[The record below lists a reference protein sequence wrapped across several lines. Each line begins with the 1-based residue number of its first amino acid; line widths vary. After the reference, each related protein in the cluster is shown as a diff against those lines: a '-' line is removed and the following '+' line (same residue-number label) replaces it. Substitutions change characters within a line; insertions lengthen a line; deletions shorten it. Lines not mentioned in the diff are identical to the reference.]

1 MTSKTPE
8 KQPPAPKSQ
17 HGGKRAGAGRKHRK
31 GPDTPTDSALAYLEA
46 VACGAIEGDSLRV
59 AAAKAVMPF
68 QAPRQR
74 APVKGIAPSAARQS
88 EAANAESAQSEAWAL
103 TVQKIRSKHGGA
115 KA

>member
-1 MTSKTPE
+1 MTQDKPKTGR
-8 KQPPAPKSQ
+8 
-17 HGGKRAGAGRKHRK
+17 GGKRPGSGPKLRQ

-74 APVKGIAPSAARQS
+74 APVKGLSPTAARQS
-88 EAANAESAQSEAWAL
+88 DAAAAETAQAESWAA
-103 TVQKIRSKHGGA
+103 TVAKIKARRAA
-115 KA
+115 K